1 MPGQLLHE
9 GITIV
14 CPHGGSG
21 RLTPSSTL
29 LVGGKKVAVAGDPT
43 TVSGCAFNIG
53 GTPSPCLR
61 VEWQKPATKVKA
73 GGKAV
78 LLSDSVALCVNAG
91 GAPQGTAQVSGFQT
105 KVKAK

>member
-1 MPGQLLHE
+1 MPGHLLHE

-14 CPHGGSG
+14 CPHGGNG

-29 LVGGKKVAVAGDPT
+29 LVGGQKAAVAQDPT
-43 TVSGCAFNIG
+43 TVSGCAFNVG

-61 VEWQKPATKVKA
+61 VEWQRAATKVTA

-78 LLSDSVALCVNAG
+78 LLSDSVALCVNAA
-91 GAPQGTAQVSGFQT
+91 GAPQGTARVSGFQT
-105 KVKAK
+105 KVKAI